1 MNTANRNGAS
11 SAERNRR
18 PARLIHHPAALVA
31 LRLFLAAIFIYAA
44 VQKIGKPLLLADEIR
59 AYGVFGLGPLVYVTA
74 IVLPWLELLC
84 GLSLVTGVLLRGS
97 ALALAVLNAV
107 FIAVISYRTAGIV
120 RAGTPFLDVYFD
132 CGCGFGPTYAWKK
145 LAEDAVYLAASLVV
159 LTAPVHRF
167 VVSFRR
173 RSS

>member
-1 MNTANRNGAS
+1 MNTANLYDAS
-11 SAERNRR
+11 SGGRTRR
-18 PARLIHHPAALVA
+18 PARWIHHPAALLV
-31 LRLFLAAIFIYAA
+31 LRLFLAAVFIYAA
-44 VQKIGKPLLLADEIR
+44 VQKIGKPLLFADEIR
-59 AYGVFGLGPLVYVTA
+59 AYGVFSLGPLVYVTA

-84 GLSLVTGVLLRGS
+84 GLSLVSGVLLRGS

-107 FIAVISYRTAGIV
+107 FIAVISYRAAVIV
-120 RAGTPFLDVYFD
+120 RGGTPFLDVYFD

-145 LAEDAVYLAASLVV
+145 LIEDAVYLVASLVV

-167 VVSFRR
+167 VISLRR